1 MQKAE
6 LLLPLI
12 IYFIIIIA
20 IGIYASRFSSKGIS
34 EYFIGGRQMGR
45 LVVALS
51 AVVSGRSA
59 WLLLGVSG
67 LAYLKGLT
75 AIWAVV
81 GYIVVEFLLFIY
93 YAPRIRRFSEQNDC
107 ITMTDFYAA
116 RFNDKSGFLRVLI
129 VTIFIV
135 FMVTYV
141 SSQFVAGGKAFTAH
155 LGISE
160 QSGLLITALIILLY
174 TILGGFLAVSL
185 TDVFQAVVMLLALI
199 GLPLIGI
206 IANGGAGNTIMQLKH
221 IDSDMLNLFRLPATA
236 ILGLLGIGL
245 GSPGNPHIIIRY
257 MSIKDETQFRW
268 TAVIGTIWN
277 IIMAAGAI
285 GIGLVGRTY
294 FPNAGLLPQ
303 GDNENIYVSLA
314 NMLMNPFFAGLI
326 IASVFAAIMSTADS
340 QLLIAA
346 SSIVRDIYEKI
357 IRRDT
362 DIPQKQLTLLSRLVV
377 LIIVIVA
384 VILAFFIEEQI
395 LWFVLF
401 AWAGLGAA
409 IGPTSLLALFWKK
422 TTKAGI
428 IGGLIAGSATV
439 FLWKSSGVLST
450 ALYELIPGFFA
461 AMLVTILISLLT
473 GRKHHSET

>member
-1 MQKAE
+1 MMLKVE
-6 LLLPLI
+6 LLSPLI
-12 IYFIIIIA
+12 IYFIVVIV

-67 LAYLKGLT
+67 LAYLKGIT
-75 AIWAVV
+75 AIWAVT

-107 ITMTDFYAA
+107 ITLPDFYAA
-116 RFNDKSGFLRVLI
+116 RFNDKSGFLRILVVI
-129 VTIFIV
+129 IFIV

-160 QSGLLITALIILLY
+160 QSGLLITALIILIY
-174 TILGGFLAVSL
+174 TILGGFMAVSL
-185 TDVFQAVVMLLALI
+185 TDVFQAMVMILVLV
-199 GLPLIGI
+199 GLPLTGI
-206 IANGGAGNTIMQLKH
+206 IGKGGMENVIMELKS
-221 IDSDMLNLFRLPATA
+221 IDHEMLDLFRQPALA
-236 ILGLLGIGL
+236 ILGLVGIGL
-245 GSPGNPHIIIRY
+245 GSPGNPHIIVRY
-257 MSIKDETQFRW
+257 MSIRDQTQFKW
-268 TAVIGTIWN
+268 TAVVGTIWN

-285 GIGLVGRTY
+285 SIGLVGRTY
-294 FPNAGLLPQ
+294 FNSPDLLPN
-303 GDNENIYVSLA
+303 GDQENIYVSLA
-314 NMLMNPFFAGLI
+314 NLLVNPFLAGLI
-326 IASVFAAIMSTADS
+326 IASIFAAIMSTADS

-346 SSIVRDIYEKI
+346 SSIVRDIYEKM
-357 IRRDT
+357 IRKET
-362 DIPQKQLTLLSRLVV
+362 EISQKQLTRWSRVVV
-377 LIIVIVA
+377 LMIVLVA
-384 VILAFFIEEQI
+384 VVLAFSIKEQI

-422 TTKAGI
+422 TTKEGV

-439 FLWKSSGVLST
+439 FIWKSSKILSA
-450 ALYELIPGFFA
+450 ALYELIPGFIMA
-461 AMLVTILISLLT
+461 LVLTIIISLFT
-473 GRKHHSET
+473 KKKDDP